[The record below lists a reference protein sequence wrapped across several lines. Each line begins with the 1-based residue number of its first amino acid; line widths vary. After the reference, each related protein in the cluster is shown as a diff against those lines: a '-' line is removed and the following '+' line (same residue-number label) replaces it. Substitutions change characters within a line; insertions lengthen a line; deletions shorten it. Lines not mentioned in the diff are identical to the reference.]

1 MGRVRLAMATYLS
14 SLAVLGAMTWLI
26 FEPGAVQLWVMLA
39 VLAVAIVL
47 WLAEQS
53 VVKRIDRTTPITR
66 LLVDGFVIAATAGW
80 IGAMVVLILTF
91 SRYRSLKMAGNGM
104 SPTLE
109 KGERLIYAKRSDPSL
124 LQRGTVIVYRVSSR
138 SAWGPP
144 GSLVISRI
152 LARPGDQLSV
162 RGTKYLVN
170 GDEGPFVAG
179 TGEFKPVVEVPAAP
193 KGLTIPAGFYFVVQE
208 SPTGGYDS
216 RVLSLVETSD
226 IVSTRLWHFISLR
239 GILNPVEK
247 ARASLRVHYK

>member
-1 MGRVRLAMATYLS
+1 MGRDRLAMATYLS
-14 SLAVLGAMTWLI
+14 SLASLGAMTWVV
-26 FEPGAVQLWVMLA
+26 FEPGAVHLWVMLA

-47 WLAEQS
+47 WLAEQT
-53 VVKRIDRTTPITR
+53 VVKRSDRTTSITR
-66 LLVDGFVIAATAGW
+66 LLVDGFFIAAAAGW
-80 IGAMVVLILTF
+80 IGAVVVLFLLL
-91 SRYRSLKMAGNGM
+91 SRYGSLRMAGSGM

-109 KGERLIYAKRSDPSL
+109 RGERLIYAKQVDPLL
-124 LQRGTVIVYRVSSR
+124 LQQGTVIVYRVSSR

-162 RGTKYLVN
+162 RGNKYLLN
-170 GDEGPFVAG
+170 EDEGPSVAG

-216 RVLSLVETSD
+216 RVLSLVESSE

-239 GILNPVEK
+239 GILNPVE
-247 ARASLRVHYK
+247 